1 MRTRFCRH
9 VCPRNLTFFDE
20 LGVLRLIFNL
30 GEQELEDYYEENLG
44 PLEKYDKEHNTNL
57 LETLAVYLY
66 ASGDY
71 NQAAMNMFVHVN
83 TLRYRLKKVEEIL
96 GQDLRQL
103 AVLVNLY
110 TALQVKVMLGR

>member
-1 MRTRFCRH
+1 MDSFTIQPIIPYFSRGFE
-9 VCPRNLTFFDE
+9 PYPDILL
-20 LGVLRLIFNL
+20 LGCHGFR
-30 GEQELEDYYEENLG
+30 YEENLG